1 MADGFYTDGM
11 TVAEI
16 LALGDD
22 ILSKM
27 SKRDLSRALRT
38 VSLAA
43 NKRIDRLEKQAVKRK
58 GGYVERKSG
67 KGISTAALNAVTN
80 DGKTTGKFKVGN
92 KSRNQMYSE
101 FARAREFMG
110 MKSSTVKGAVAVRK
124 GMEER
129 AFGKTREEAAKG
141 KTKKQQ
147 EAITKTFQEK
157 VKEVYSEFRK
167 FLEEENVDK
176 GDTGRILAIIGKKII
191 GDNGTGDEAREAA
204 RQSLTEDYET
214 KQQEHIEDMKNGSV
228 LDDIDELN
236 ELWRI

>member
-147 EAITKTFQEK
+147 KAITKTFQDK

-204 RQSLTEDYET
+204 RQSLTEAYET

>member
-43 NKRIDRLEKQAVKRK
+43 NKRIARLEKQAVKRK

-101 FARAREFMG
+101 FARAREFMA

-147 EAITKTFQEK
+147 EAITRTFQDK

-191 GDNGTGDEAREAA
+191 GDDGTGDEAREAA
-204 RQSLTEDYET
+204 RQSLTEAYET

>member
-101 FARAREFMG
+101 FARAREFMA

-147 EAITKTFQEK
+147 EAITMIFQDK

-176 GDTGRILAIIGKKII
+176 GDTGRILTIIGKKII
-191 GDNGTGDEAREAA
+191 GDDGTGDEAREAA
-204 RQSLTEDYET
+204 RQSLTEAYET

-236 ELWRI
+236 KLWRV

>member
-58 GGYVERKSG
+58 GGYVERKGG

-101 FARAREFMG
+101 FARAREFMA

-147 EAITKTFQEK
+147 EAITRTFQDK

-176 GDTGRILAIIGKKII
+176 GDTGRILTIIGKKII

-204 RQSLTEDYET
+204 RQSLTEAYET

>member
-101 FARAREFMG
+101 FARAREFMA

-147 EAITKTFQEK
+147 EAITMIFQDK

-176 GDTGRILAIIGKKII
+176 GDTGRILTIIGKKII
-191 GDNGTGDEAREAA
+191 GDDGTGDEAREAA
-204 RQSLTEDYET
+204 RQSLTAAYET
-214 KQQEHIEDMKNGSV
+214 KQQKHIEDMKNGSV

-236 ELWRI
+236 KLWRI

>member
-1 MADGFYTDGM
+1 MAEGFYTDGM

-22 ILSKM
+22 VLSKM

-43 NKRIDRLEKQAVKRK
+43 NKRIDRLKKQAVKRK
-58 GGYVERKSG
+58 GGYVEKKSG
-67 KGISTAALNAVTN
+67 KGIATAALNAVTE
-80 DGKTTGKFKVGN
+80 DGKKSGKFSVGS
-92 KSRNQMYSE
+92 KSRNQIYSE
-101 FARAREFMG
+101 LARAREFMG

-124 GMEER
+124 GMEQR

-147 EAITKTFQEK
+147 AAIERTFQEK
-157 VKEVYSEFRK
+157 VKEVYSEYRK
-167 FLEEENVDK
+167 FLEEENVEK

-191 GDNGTGDEAREAA
+191 GEDATGDEARSAA
-204 RQSLTEDYET
+204 RQYLTDAYEER
-214 KQQEHIEDMKNGSV
+214 QQEFNNSMNDGTV

-236 ELWRI
+236 ELWNI

>member
-58 GGYVERKSG
+58 GGYVERKNG

-147 EAITKTFQEK
+147 EAITKTFQDK

-176 GDTGRILAIIGKKII
+176 GDTGRILAIIGKQII
-191 GDNGTGDEAREAA
+191 GDNATGDEAREAA
-204 RQSLTEDYET
+204 RQSLTEAYET

>member
-27 SKRDLSRALRT
+27 STRDLSRALRT

-80 DGKTTGKFKVGN
+80 DGKTIGKFKVGN

-101 FARAREFMG
+101 FARAREFMA

-147 EAITKTFQEK
+147 EAITRTFQDK

-191 GDNGTGDEAREAA
+191 GDDGTGDEAREAA
-204 RQSLTEDYET
+204 RQSLTEAYET

>member
-101 FARAREFMG
+101 FARVREFMA

-147 EAITKTFQEK
+147 EAITRTFQDK

-176 GDTGRILAIIGKKII
+176 GDTGRILSIIGKKII

-204 RQSLTEDYET
+204 RQSLTEAYET

>member
-1 MADGFYTDGM
+1 MADSFYTDGM

-58 GGYVERKSG
+58 GGYVEKKSG
-67 KGISTAALNAVTN
+67 KGIATAALNAVTE
-80 DGKTTGKFKVGN
+80 DGKKSGKFKVGS
-92 KSRNQMYSE
+92 KTRNQMYSE
-101 FARAREFMG
+101 FARAREFMA

-124 GMEER
+124 GMEKR
-129 AFGKTREEAAKG
+129 AFGQTREEAAKG

-147 EAITKTFQEK
+147 EAINRTFQDK
-157 VKEVYSEFRK
+157 VKETYREYRK

-176 GDTGRILAIIGKKII
+176 GDTGRVLAIIGKKII
-191 GDNGTGDEAREAA
+191 GEDATGDEARAA
-204 RQSLTEDYET
+204 ASKMLTEAYEVN
-214 KQQEHIEDMKNGSV
+214 QEEHIENMKNGSV
-228 LDDIDELN
+228 LDDIDELKS
-236 ELWRI
+236 LWNI

>member
-1 MADGFYTDGM
+1 MAEPFYTDGM

-27 SKRDLSRALRT
+27 SQRDLSRALRS

-43 NKRIDRLEKQAVKRK
+43 NKRIARLEKQAVKRK

-92 KSRNQMYSE
+92 KTRNQMYSE

-147 EAITKTFQEK
+147 EAITRTFQEK

-204 RQSLTEDYET
+204 RQSLTEAYET

>member
-101 FARAREFMG
+101 FARAREFMA

-147 EAITKTFQEK
+147 EAITRTFQDK

-191 GDNGTGDEAREAA
+191 GDDGTGDEAREAA
-204 RQSLTEDYET
+204 RQSLTEAYET

-236 ELWRI
+236 KLWRI

>member
-67 KGISTAALNAVTN
+67 KGISTAALNAVTG

-101 FARAREFMG
+101 FARAREFMA

-147 EAITKTFQEK
+147 EAITRTFQDK

-204 RQSLTEDYET
+204 RQSLTEAYET

>member
-58 GGYVERKSG
+58 VGYVERKSG

-101 FARAREFMG
+101 FARAREFMA

-147 EAITKTFQEK
+147 EAITRTFQDK

-191 GDNGTGDEAREAA
+191 GDDGTGDEAREAA
-204 RQSLTEDYET
+204 RQSLTEAYET